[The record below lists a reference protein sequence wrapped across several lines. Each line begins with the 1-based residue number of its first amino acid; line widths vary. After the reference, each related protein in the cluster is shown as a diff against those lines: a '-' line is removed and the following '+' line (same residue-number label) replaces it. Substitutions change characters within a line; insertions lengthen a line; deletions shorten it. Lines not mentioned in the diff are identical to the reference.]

1 MTVWWTSSTVEDR
14 LGRQE
19 TKVRRA
25 RKGRMVPRAILGP
38 RDPRDPK
45 VNPDR
50 KDRKGSLATATA
62 PSCATRAAR

>member
-25 RKGRMVPRAILGP
+25 RKGRMVPRAIQGP
-38 RDPRDPK
+38 RDPRDLK
-45 VNPDR
+45 VNLE
-50 KDRKGSLATATA
+50 SLANRVNPESATA
-62 PSCATRAAR
+62 PSCATKAVR